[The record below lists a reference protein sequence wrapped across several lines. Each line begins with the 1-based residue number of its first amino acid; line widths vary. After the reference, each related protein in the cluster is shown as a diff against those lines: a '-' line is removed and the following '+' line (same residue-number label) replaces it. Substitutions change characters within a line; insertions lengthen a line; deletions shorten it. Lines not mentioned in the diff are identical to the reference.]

1 MEESNMSAVTTPI
14 DMAITLFAVAISVG
28 HLSMMFFG
36 DSFFSSFGE
45 RWFVGATV
53 GYTFF
58 VVWNSY
64 KSNAIDFIAQ
74 GRWWL
79 IIPVIIGL
87 LSFTRLT
94 KYRWAAR
101 YPVAALSGIGLGVF
115 FGFNLRGS
123 ILAIITSTV
132 DELITLQPDPF
143 SAIISFIA
151 VVSVVTYY
159 LYSERYATIF
169 HSRSGRLYYVM
180 RLGRLFMMA
189 SFGYLLGYVGV
200 AFGLGILTSFFTVVI
215 KRPIETFLAFIAG
228 G

>member
-1 MEESNMSAVTTPI
+1 MEGSHMSAVTTPI
-14 DMAITLFAVAISVG
+14 DMFITLFAVAISVG

-45 RWFVGATV
+45 RWFVGAPI
-53 GYTFF
+53 GFTFF

-74 GRWWL
+74 GKWWL

-143 SAIISFIA
+143 SAIVSFIA
-151 VVSVVTYY
+151 VVSLSLTQRETLLRDAPRSTIYDGLFRLSPWIRRCCVWLRNIDKL
-159 LYSERYATIF
+159 LYRCNQAT
-169 HSRSGRLYYVM
+169 S
-180 RLGRLFMMA
+180 
-189 SFGYLLGYVGV
+189 
-200 AFGLGILTSFFTVVI
+200 
-215 KRPIETFLAFIAG
+215 
-228 G
+228 

>member
-1 MEESNMSAVTTPI
+1 MSAVTTPI

>member
-1 MEESNMSAVTTPI
+1 MSPLE
-14 DMAITLFAVAISVG
+14 LFATYFGVAMALG
-28 HLSMMFFG
+28 HFSMMFLG
-36 DSFFSSFGE
+36 DTYFSSFGE
-45 RWFVGATV
+45 RWYVGATV

-58 VVWNSY
+58 VVYESY
-64 KSNAIDFIAQ
+64 KASAFDFIAA

-123 ILAIITSTV
+123 IIAIITSTV
-132 DELITLQPDPF
+132 NELITLQPEPF
-143 SAIISFIA
+143 SAIVTFIA
-151 VVSVVTYY
+151 VVSVCTYY
-159 LYSERYATIF
+159 LYSEKYSTIF
-169 HSRSGRLYYVM
+169 HSRTGKLYYVM
-180 RLGRLFMMA
+180 RLGRLCMMG

-200 AFGLGILTSFFTVVI
+200 SAGLGGLTSFFIVVI
-215 KRPIETFLAFIAG
+215 KRPIDLLMSLL
-228 G
+228 

>member
-1 MEESNMSAVTTPI
+1 MSAVTTPI

-53 GYTFF
+53 GFTFF

-94 KYRWAAR
+94 RYRWAAR

-123 ILAIITSTV
+123 VLAIITSTV

-143 SAIISFIA
+143 SAIVSFIA

-159 LYSERYATIF
+159 LYSEKYSSIF
-169 HSRSGRLYYVM
+169 HSRSGKLYYVM

-200 AFGLGILTSFFTVVI
+200 AFGLGILTSFATVVI
-215 KRPIETFLAFIAG
+215 KRPLETLLAFIAG

>member
-1 MEESNMSAVTTPI
+1 MSAVTTPI

-74 GRWWL
+74 GKWWL

-94 KYRWAAR
+94 RFRWAAR

-123 ILAIITSTV
+123 IIAIVTSTV
-132 DELITLQPDPF
+132 NELFTLQPDPF
-143 SAIISFIA
+143 SAIVSFIA

-159 LYSERYATIF
+159 LYSERYSTIF
-169 HSRSGRLYYVM
+169 HSRSGKLYYVM

-215 KRPIETFLAFIAG
+215 KRPIETLLAFIAG

>member
-1 MEESNMSAVTTPI
+1 MSAVTTPI

-74 GRWWL
+74 GKWWL

-94 KYRWAAR
+94 RFRWAAR

-123 ILAIITSTV
+123 IIAIVTSTV

-143 SAIISFIA
+143 SAIVSFIA

-159 LYSERYATIF
+159 LYSERYSTIF
-169 HSRSGRLYYVM
+169 HSRSGKLYYVM

-215 KRPIETFLAFIAG
+215 KRPIETLLAFIAG

>member
-1 MEESNMSAVTTPI
+1 MSAELV
-14 DMAITLFAVAISVG
+14 ITWFSVLISIG
-28 HLSMMFFG
+28 HMSMMFFG
-36 DSFFSSFGE
+36 DTYFSSFGE

-53 GYTFF
+53 AYTFF
-58 VVWNSY
+58 VVYSSY
-64 KSNAIDFIAQ
+64 KANAFDFIAA

-132 DELITLQPDPF
+132 NELVTLQPDPV
-143 SAIISFIA
+143 SAIVSFIA
-151 VVSVVTYY
+151 VVTVVTYY
-159 LYSERYATIF
+159 LYSEKYSTIF
-169 HSRSGRLYYVM
+169 HSRSGALYYVM

-200 AFGLGILTSFFTVVI
+200 AFGLGILTGFFTVVI
-215 KRPIETFLAFIAG
+215 KRPIEALLALF
-228 G
+228 

>member
-1 MEESNMSAVTTPI
+1 MEECYMSAVTTPI

-74 GRWWL
+74 GKWWL

-94 KYRWAAR
+94 RFRWAAR

-123 ILAIITSTV
+123 IIAIVTSTV

-143 SAIISFIA
+143 SAIVSFIA

-159 LYSERYATIF
+159 LYSERYSTIF

-215 KRPIETFLAFIAG
+215 KRPIETLLAFIAG